1 MSIPE
6 SVKEIFYNTWQDP
19 NNYKDLIIR
28 NNSTT
33 TKLKNIFN
41 NNNWNLKELADDLEE
56 KSRIEHVNF
65 FNSWLNGVYLLDHS
79 KTIEMKTLTVESLYN
94 YELKDP
100 KISETTENTY
110 IAFYKAWINNIFPK
124 YQNETTLDWV
134 IKKQNHVLYKL
145 MEYRSDNKQSLETLR
160 KDLNL
165 MLKLIKLSM
174 GEQSEMAN
182 KYKSLNMGLSKILD
196 IREKRNIL
204 SEKENRTFI
213 EYTDLLKIRND
224 LYNKWE
230 NE

>member
-6 SVKEIFYNTWQDP
+6 TVKEIFYNTWQDP

-79 KTIEMKTLTVESLYN
+79 KTIKMKILTVESLYN

-124 YQNETTLDWV
+124 YQNETTLNWV
-134 IKKQNHVLYKL
+134 VKNQNHVLYKL

-174 GEQSEMAN
+174 GERSEMAN

-196 IREKRNIL
+196 VREK
-204 SEKENRTFI
+204 K
-213 EYTDLLKIRND
+213 KIF
-224 LYNKWE
+224 
-230 NE
+230 